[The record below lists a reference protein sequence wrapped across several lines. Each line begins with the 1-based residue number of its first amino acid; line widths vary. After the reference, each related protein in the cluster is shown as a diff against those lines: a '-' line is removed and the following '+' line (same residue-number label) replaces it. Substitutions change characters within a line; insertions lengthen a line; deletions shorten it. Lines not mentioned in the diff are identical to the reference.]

1 MADEWNCYHI
11 MGWLVHPRRGRLVL
25 SPSGSVFSGCAMA
38 APSIRCAGP
47 PMTDEENCLRRMAA
61 GEEDALGDLYDR
73 LGGLLYSLA
82 RRILGSD
89 REAEEIV
96 QDVFVSAWR
105 NARSFD
111 PTRASVATWLTTM
124 ARNKAIDRLRAN
136 HRRIPA
142 PPAEP
147 DHILE
152 IRDEVANPA
161 QAAQQDDRRQRI
173 AAWVGELPPNQRQAV
188 DLAFFEGLTH
198 PEIAARLGETIGTVK
213 SRIRLG
219 LDRLRQKM
227 KGATE

>member
-1 MADEWNCYHI
+1 
-11 MGWLVHPRRGRLVL
+11 
-25 SPSGSVFSGCAMA
+25 
-38 APSIRCAGP
+38 
-47 PMTDEENCLRRMAA
+47 MTDEENCIRRMVA
-61 GEEDALGDLYDR
+61 GEEGALGDLYDR

-111 PTRASVATWLTTM
+111 PARASVTTWLTTM

-136 HRRIPA
+136 KRRIPA
-142 PPAEP
+142 APAEP
-147 DHILE
+147 EHVPE
-152 IRDEVANPA
+152 MRDEAANPSQSTQ
-161 QAAQQDDRRQRI
+161 QADRRQRI
-173 AAWVGELPPNQRQAV
+173 AGWIGELPPNQREAV
-188 DLAFFEGLTH
+188 EMAFFEGLTH

-219 LDRLRQKM
+219 LDRLRQKL
-227 KGATE
+227 KGGLE

>member
-1 MADEWNCYHI
+1 
-11 MGWLVHPRRGRLVL
+11 
-25 SPSGSVFSGCAMA
+25 
-38 APSIRCAGP
+38 
-47 PMTDEENCLRRMAA
+47 MTDEENCIRRMVA

-111 PTRASVATWLTTM
+111 PARASVTTWLTTM

-136 HRRIPA
+136 RRRLPS

-147 DHILE
+147 EYIPE
-152 IRDEVANPA
+152 IRDETPTPSEM
-161 QAAQQDDRRQRI
+161 AQQDDRRKRI
-173 AAWVGELPPNQRQAV
+173 SGWIGELPPNQRQAV
-188 DLAFFEGLTH
+188 ELAFFEGLTH
-198 PEIAARLGETIGTVK
+198 PEISARLGETIGTVK

-219 LDRLRQKM
+219 LDRLRQKL
-227 KGATE
+227 KGGQE